1 VIDPS
6 YLLRQPD
13 LLADVLDLTGAH
25 IVILDA
31 RETIIQFNARCQS
44 TTGFEAKDMLGRKF
58 IDAVVA
64 TDHAAFVRSI
74 LDQSR
79 DGEPAS
85 GDCVWRAQNDGN
97 VYMHCTLTTLR
108 DEHGDVACVV
118 CTAVDIS
125 EKKQIELTLLDREN
139 RLRAILDTAV
149 DGIITVDAHG
159 TIESMNHAAECI
171 FGYKRDELVGR
182 NVNSLMTESDAG
194 KHDQYIERYLAG
206 GEARIIGIG
215 REVTGRRKDGSTFP
229 MDLAISE
236 VRISGK
242 RGFTGIVRDVTER
255 RKAQQE
261 AHLKLNEHAHA
272 ARIAALGEMASGIA
286 HELNQP
292 LTAIVS
298 FADAGKRILVKTPDK
313 TQIVADA
320 LGQIAEQGERAGR
333 IIRRLREFVHKGRI
347 ERSTVAFA
355 DLIDNAISLAEH
367 DLRMHN
373 VQVIE
378 TITQPLPTV
387 QVDPVQI
394 EQVIINLI
402 RNAVDAMAKSTQRV
416 LTITCTLKD
425 DGHIELAVADTGAG
439 FAREDKGKLFEA
451 FFTTKR
457 KGTGLGLS
465 ISQSIINAHG
475 GSIAADNNP
484 DGGATFRFT
493 LPVT

>member
-1 VIDPS
+1 VTDSS
-6 YLLRQPD
+6 YLLRQPEM
-13 LLADVLDLTGAH
+13 LAEVLDLTGAH
-25 IVILDA
+25 IVVLDA

-44 TTGFEAKDMLGRKF
+44 TTGFEAKDMLGRQF
-58 IDAVVA
+58 IDAVIA
-64 TDHAAFVRSI
+64 TDHAARIRAI
-74 LDQSR
+74 LDRSK

-85 GDCVWRAQNDGN
+85 DDCLWRAQNDRN

-108 DEHGDVACVV
+108 DEHGGVAGIV

-125 EKKQIELTLLDREN
+125 EKKRIEMTLLDREN

-149 DGIITVDAHG
+149 DGIFTIDEHG
-159 TIESMNHAAECI
+159 TIESMNHAAERI

-182 NVNSLMTESDAG
+182 NVSSLMTDADSG
-194 KHDQYIERYLAG
+194 QHDRYIERYLAG

-229 MDLAISE
+229 MDLAVSE
-236 VRISGK
+236 VRIGGQ

-255 RKAQQE
+255 RKAQEE

-298 FADAGKRILVKTPDK
+298 FADAGKRILVKNPDK

-320 LGQIAEQGERAGR
+320 LNQIAEQGERAGR
-333 IIRRLREFVHKGRI
+333 IIRRLRDFVHKGRI
-347 ERSTVAFA
+347 ERAPVAII
-355 DLIDNAISLAEH
+355 DLIDNAISLADH
-367 DLRMHN
+367 DLRMHD
-373 VQVIE
+373 VQ
-378 TITQPLPTV
+378 TIKTIAQPLPTV
-387 QVDPVQI
+387 HVDRVQI

-402 RNAVDAMAKSTQRV
+402 RNAVDSMANSTQRI
-416 LTITCTLKD
+416 LTITCQRERND
-425 DGHIELAVADTGAG
+425 CVELSVSDTGTG
-439 FAREDKGKLFEA
+439 FAHEDKGKLFEA

-457 KGTGLGLS
+457 MGTGLGLS

-475 GSIAADNNP
+475 GSLTGDNNP
-484 DGGATFRFT
+484 HGGATFRFT